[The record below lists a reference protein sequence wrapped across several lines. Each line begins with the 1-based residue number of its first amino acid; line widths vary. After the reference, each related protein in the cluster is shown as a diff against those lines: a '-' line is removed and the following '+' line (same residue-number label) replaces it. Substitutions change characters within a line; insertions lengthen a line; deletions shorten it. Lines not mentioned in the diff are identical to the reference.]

1 MRKIIDIFTGLAL
14 ALLLSSCAERMEDAL
29 VPFADRD
36 IVIDFS
42 AGKTKALVEDT
53 EYESRIDHI
62 DFFVFRKDN
71 TLCWHERA
79 HVSSSEGSHTLS
91 MGTGYFAQ
99 KDAYGNVV
107 SHPEYSVYLLANC
120 MSDMTFDAGS
130 EVLTMTSE
138 SGEVSQVSTLYA
150 LGNRLD
156 LSVAQH

>member
-14 ALLLSSCAERMEDAL
+14 ALLLSSCAERMEETL
-29 VPFADRD
+29 VPLADRD

-79 HVSSSEGSHTLS
+79 NVSSFEGSHTLS

-120 MSDMTFDAGS
+120 LSDMAFDAESG
-130 EVLTMTSE
+130 VLTMTSE
-138 SGEVSQVSTLYA
+138 SGAVSQISNL
-150 LGNRLD
+150 
-156 LSVAQH
+156 